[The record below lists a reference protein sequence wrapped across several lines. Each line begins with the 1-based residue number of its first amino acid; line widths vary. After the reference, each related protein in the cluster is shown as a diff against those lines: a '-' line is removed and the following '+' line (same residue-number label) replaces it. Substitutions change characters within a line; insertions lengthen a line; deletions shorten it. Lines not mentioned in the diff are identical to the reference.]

1 MNPGNEQMLAPRRAR
16 SGKGARLPASRAEHT
31 ATPTP
36 AQWCVGIVQAADEAG
51 LHITSGAVS
60 AHARRAASCLLEPAP
75 GDSVACLRV
84 APDEVWVLAVL
95 ARDDGVPNVLRCT
108 GPTTLEVQ
116 DGPLQLRAGQLRMDS
131 ESLHITNQQ
140 TQVATASAEVV
151 GRQLRVIGTA
161 IKVVGSLLST
171 VMDRVNHFSKHH
183 LRTTDGVDRVRATH
197 IEREASELM
206 RLDAQHTLI
215 SGEQLVKARGSQI
228 HFG

>member
-1 MNPGNEQMLAPRRAR
+1 MNPMNQHVLAPRRAR
-16 SGKGARLPASRAEHT
+16 SAKAASPQACGPEHT
-31 ATPTP
+31 AMPTP
-36 AQWCVGIVQAADEAG
+36 AQWCVGIVQASGEAG
-51 LHITSGAVS
+51 LRITSGGVS
-60 AHARRAASCLLEPAP
+60 ARARRAASCLLEPAL

-84 APDEVWVLAVL
+84 APDEVWILAVL
-95 ARDDGVPNVLRCT
+95 AREEGVPNVLRCT

-116 DGPLQLRAGQLRMDS
+116 DGALQLRAAQLRLDS

-140 TQVATASAEVV
+140 TQLATGSAEVV

-171 VMDRVNHFSKHH
+171 VMDRVNHFSRHH
-183 LRTTDGVDRVRATH
+183 VRTTEGIDRVSATH
-197 IEREASELM
+197 IEREARELM

-215 SGEQLVKARGSQI
+215 SGEQLVKARGAQI